1 MLSFQL
7 SLQMFVT
14 LELAAMEKPCRAAIC
29 YSCGSFSEG
38 INAHVILMT
47 SCEIP
52 RCYLRVE
59 DQQLFTGNLSQ
70 AEC

>member
-7 SLQMFVT
+7 RLQMLVT
-14 LELAAMEKPCRAAIC
+14 LELAAMEKSRRAAIC
-29 YSCGSFSEG
+29 YSRGSFSEG

-52 RCYLRVE
+52 RCYFRME